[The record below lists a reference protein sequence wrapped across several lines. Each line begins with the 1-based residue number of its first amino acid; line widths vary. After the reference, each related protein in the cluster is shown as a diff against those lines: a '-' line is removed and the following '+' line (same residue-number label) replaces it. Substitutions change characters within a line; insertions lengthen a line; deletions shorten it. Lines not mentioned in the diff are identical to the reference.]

1 MITLERQAALNKE
14 ISSSESHPDVISAL
28 KKVAVEFGFRH
39 VTLLASPDP
48 DDILLAPL
56 IVETTWPR
64 DYIREF
70 DRRRLMRRCP
80 LASVLIGSALPVSW
94 SADHDRNHNLEFD
107 DQTMELLRRYEIMSS
122 AAMPL
127 HSVDGNR
134 FIMRF
139 DGTRAPLNQ
148 PELNELGMI
157 ALHAFDVFDRLRRHE
172 PRPTAPALTARELEV
187 VRWTSQGKT
196 SNEIG
201 NILSL
206 SDHTI
211 NAYLTNAIRKLDCV
225 NRTQLVA
232 KAIRLKLIA

>member
-14 ISSSESHPDVISAL
+14 ISSSASHPDVISSL
-28 KKVAVEFGFRH
+28 KKVALEFGFRH

-56 IVETTWPR
+56 IVESTWHR
-64 DYIREF
+64 DFIREF

-80 LASVLIGSALPVSW
+80 LAPLLVGSALPVSW
-94 SADHDRNHNLEFD
+94 SIEIDDEHNLEFHP
-107 DQTMELLRRYEIMSS
+107 QLVELQQRYEMISS

-127 HSVDGNR
+127 HSVDGHR
-134 FIMRF
+134 FLIRF
-139 DGTRAPLNQ
+139 DGTRKTLGQA
-148 PELNELGMI
+148 ELNELGMI
-157 ALHAFDVFDRLRRHE
+157 ALHAFAVFDKLRRTE
-172 PRPTAPALTARELEV
+172 PRPATPALTARELEV

-196 SNEIG
+196 SVEIG

>member
-1 MITLERQAALNKE
+1 MITIERQAALNKE
-14 ISSSESHPDVISAL
+14 ISSSESYSGVISAL

-56 IVETTWPR
+56 IVETSWSR
-64 DYIREF
+64 DYVREF
-70 DRRRLMRRCP
+70 DRQRLMRRCP
-80 LASVLIGSALPVSW
+80 LGPLLLGSALPVSW
-94 SADHDRNHNLEFD
+94 SIDAADTHNLAFD
-107 DQTMELLRRYEIMSS
+107 PQTLALLRIYDLVCT

-134 FIMRF
+134 FILRF
-139 DGTRAPLNQ
+139 DGTRQPLAQ
-148 PELNELGMI
+148 AELNELGMI

-172 PRPTAPALTARELEV
+172 PRAIAPPLTARELEV

>member
-14 ISSSESHPDVISAL
+14 ISLADSHADVISAL
-28 KKVAVEFGFRH
+28 KKVAIEFGFRH

-56 IVETTWPR
+56 VVETTWPR
-64 DYIREF
+64 EYIREF

-80 LASVLIGSALPVSW
+80 LASLLVGSALPVSW
-94 SADHDRNHNLEFD
+94 SVSHDDNHSLEFD
-107 DQTMELLRRYEIMSS
+107 EQTVELLHRYDIVTS

-139 DGTRAPLNQ
+139 DGTRPPLSQ
-148 PELNELGMI
+148 AELNELGMI
-157 ALHAFDVFDRLRRHE
+157 ALHGFDVFDRLRRHE
-172 PRPTAPALTARELEV
+172 PRPSAPALTARELEV

>member
-14 ISSSESHPDVISAL
+14 ISLAESHPDVISAL
-28 KKVAVEFGFRH
+28 KKVALEFGFRH
-39 VTLLASPDP
+39 VTLLASPDA

-64 DYIREF
+64 DYVREF

-80 LASVLIGSALPVSW
+80 LASILLGSALPVSW
-94 SADHDRNHNLEFD
+94 SVDHDDKHGLEFD
-107 DQTMELLRRYEIMSS
+107 AQSLELLRRYEIVSS

-134 FIMRF
+134 FIIRF
-139 DGTRAPLNQ
+139 DGMRPPLAQ
-148 PELNELGMI
+148 TELNELGMI

-172 PRPTAPALTARELEV
+172 PRPAAPALTARELEV

>member
-14 ISSSESHPDVISAL
+14 ISSSGSHPDVISAL
-28 KKVAVEFGFRH
+28 KKVALEFGFQH

-56 IVETTWPR
+56 IVESTWPR
-64 DYIREF
+64 EYVREF

-80 LASVLIGSALPVSW
+80 LAPLLLGSALPVSW
-94 SADHDRNHNLEFD
+94 SVDHDDNHNLQFD
-107 DQTMELLRRYEIMSS
+107 TTSIELLRRYDIVSS

-127 HSVDGNR
+127 HSVDGHR
-134 FIMRF
+134 FLMRF
-139 DGTRAPLNQ
+139 DGTRQPLCQ
-148 PELNELGMI
+148 VELNELGMI
-157 ALHAFDVFDRLRRHE
+157 ALHAFDVFDRLRRNV
-172 PRPTAPALTARELEV
+172 PRPSVPALTARELEV

-232 KAIRLKLIA
+232 KAIRLRLIA